1 MKRSTHIA
9 AIAAIALGLSSGVAL
24 GGERPYTDSPY
35 RDSESGE
42 WVVVEQAYSFE
53 QLMRKTASE
62 MFPKRSVRFESLNTN
77 DGRAIY
83 KVTIGDNGSTPDGSL
98 GISKAQDESNADGY

>member
-9 AIAAIALGLSSGVAL
+9 AIAAIALGVSSGVAL
-24 GGERPYTDSPY
+24 GGERPYTAP
-35 RDSESGE
+35 ESVKLV
-42 WVVVEQAYSFE
+42 WSDQAYNFE
-53 QLMRKTASE
+53 QLMRKTAAE
-62 MFPKRSVRFESLNTN
+62 MFPKRAVKLESLNTN

-98 GISKAQDESNADGY
+98 GLSKAQDESNADGY